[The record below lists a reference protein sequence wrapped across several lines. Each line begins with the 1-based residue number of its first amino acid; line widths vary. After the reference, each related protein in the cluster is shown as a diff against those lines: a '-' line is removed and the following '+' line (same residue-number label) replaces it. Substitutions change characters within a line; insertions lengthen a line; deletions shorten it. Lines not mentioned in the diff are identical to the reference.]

1 MTVTNRDVSHT
12 LSRYLACH
20 PTEHRRLAPL
30 VSCLADGAEVTSRST
45 VPGHVTCGAGVINQA
60 GKVLMIRHKALDRW
74 LLPGGHI
81 DPTDPG
87 LPDAARRELAEET
100 GIGWQQATSA
110 PGFDRIPLDI
120 DLHLVPANPAKG
132 EPSHWHADFRYVFL
146 VSDPAVVLRLEEVSD
161 YAWLPPSSLQTA
173 RLAAKVGRLTA

>member
-1 MTVTNRDVSHT
+1 VLLRGVI
-12 LSRYLACH
+12 LRACA
-20 PTEHRRLAPL
+20 PNLAPGCA
-30 VSCLADGAEVTSRST
+30 SNARPAAGLARRWPAASRRSARPKT
-45 VPGHVTCGAGVINQA
+45 TGISP
-60 GKVLMIRHKALDRW
+60 R
-74 LLPGGHI
+74 GGHI